1 MEPTRYVE
9 KNPESRRASLAND
22 VANKLV
28 AFIQE
33 NNYTP
38 GTRIPSEFEL
48 AEHFEVGRG
57 TIREAVKLLISRNV
71 LEIRPAKGTF
81 VCEKPGITMDP
92 LGLQFVQDKSKMIR
106 DLLELRVVLE
116 SYAIRHTVYNASEE
130 DIAKLKQ
137 YADAIEQNQD
147 NNDICI
153 ENDIAFHKCIA
164 ESSGNSAI
172 SIVLPI
178 IRTGMEHFN
187 QMNFDREWHS
197 VNSDHYAIIEAIE
210 AKNPMLAEAEV
221 VKHLNYVSKKM
232 KELE

>member
-1 MEPTRYVE
+1 
-9 KNPESRRASLAND
+9 
-22 VANKLV
+22 
-28 AFIQE
+28 
-33 NNYTP
+33 
-38 GTRIPSEFEL
+38 
-48 AEHFEVGRG
+48 
-57 TIREAVKLLISRNV
+57 
-71 LEIRPAKGTF
+71 
-81 VCEKPGITMDP
+81 
-92 LGLQFVQDKSKMIR
+92 MIR

-116 SYAIRHTVYNASEE
+116 SYAIRHTVYSASEE

-147 NNDICI
+147 NNEICI
-153 ENDIAFHKCIA
+153 QNDIEFYKRIA